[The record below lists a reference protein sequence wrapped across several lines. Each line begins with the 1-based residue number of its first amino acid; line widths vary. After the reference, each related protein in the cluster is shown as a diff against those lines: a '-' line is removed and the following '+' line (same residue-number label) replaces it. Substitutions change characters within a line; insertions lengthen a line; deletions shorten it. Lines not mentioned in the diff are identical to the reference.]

1 MSSDIQQP
9 IKKKINEKE
18 LLDSA
23 EEVIIGS
30 EQGTTFPTKVGSTLC
45 NALIDTGATKSCMS
59 ESYYKMLHLD
69 NIRSVMNT
77 RVRSTTGS
85 NLSPLGIFNC
95 ALKLGKTTFINDF
108 IVCQNL
114 TRPLILG
121 KEFLMKNHITV
132 RYADN
137 VRCVLNCQQ
146 EEMVATIDI
155 TNTPQLKTS
164 TSVLLPGR
172 TLAVIQ
178 VNSEL
183 TPEQTGLIYEIQ
195 PYEVLSEK
203 YPNIYVVPMIHNADT
218 YIPDTVSMVIINFLS
233 DDISIS
239 KGEIMGFLQSQP
251 IDISEIRTETST
263 EPSSIGIGEDDAK
276 EVSPNQEEKKFI
288 PSPTDIEVHRKI
300 NLQDAD
306 VSDEHKDAFKEL
318 CHEFKDIFLVDSGD
332 IGKTPLVEMEINT
345 GDSPPI
351 TQRPYTLPL
360 KHAEWV
366 QKELEILEKAGVIV
380 RSVSPWASPI
390 VVVPKTSAPGEPPK
404 RRLCVDYRAINSL
417 LPTVKKAFSKAK
429 GISTLVP
436 LPKIDEIYARLKD
449 SKIYSTFDMR
459 SGYYHMVL
467 SEESRPKLAFVS
479 AYGKWEF
486 KRCPFGL
493 AQAPAYFQ
501 RLVNEVLS
509 GLTFTFGY
517 LDDIL
522 IFSPDMETH
531 LKHLRILFERLRST
545 DLKLKEVKCNFLKKH
560 IQYLGHIISGE
571 GIAPVQEKLESI
583 QNMLPPRNPKE
594 VKQFLGLIGYYRKFV
609 PCFSD
614 LARPLNALTQ
624 KEIVF
629 EWTQICQKSF
639 ELLKTSLMSRT
650 YFDLP

>member
-1 MSSDIQQP
+1 MPSVTTQP
-9 IKKKINEKE
+9 IENEIIEKE
-18 LLDSA
+18 HIDSA

-30 EQGTTFPTKVGSTLC
+30 EQGTTFPTKVGSTMC

-59 ESYYKMLHLD
+59 ELYCKTLHLD
-69 NIRSVMNT
+69 SLCSLVNT
-77 RVRSTTGS
+77 RVKSATGS
-85 NLSPLGIFNC
+85 NLSPLGIVNC
-95 ALKLGKTTFINDF
+95 PLKLGNTTFVNDF

-121 KEFLMKNHITV
+121 KDFLMKNHITV
-132 RYADN
+132 RYAEN
-137 VRCVLNCQQ
+137 GKCILKFQQ
-146 EEMVATIDI
+146 EEMVAALDI
-155 TNTPQLKTS
+155 TNAPHLETS
-164 TSVLLPGR
+164 TTVCLPGR

-178 VNSEL
+178 VKSEL
-183 TPEQTGLIYEIQ
+183 KCEQTGQIYEVQ
-195 PYEVLSEK
+195 PNEELSDK

-218 YIPDTVSMVIINFLS
+218 YIPDTVPMVLINFSL
-233 DDISIS
+233 DDVSIP
-239 KGEIMGFLQSQP
+239 KGEIMGFLQSQT
-251 IDISEIRTETST
+251 IDISEIKTETST
-263 EPSSIGIGEDDAK
+263 EPSPIGIGEDN
-276 EVSPNQEEKKFI
+276 EILQNQEGKRFI
-288 PSPTDIEVHRKI
+288 TSPADIEIHRKI

-306 VSDEHKDAFKEL
+306 VSDEHQKAFQDL
-318 CHEFKDIFLVDSGD
+318 CHEFKDIFSVDSGD
-332 IGKTPLVEMEINT
+332 IGKTPLVEMEIDT

-351 TQRPYTLPL
+351 TQKPYTLPL

-390 VVVPKTSAPGEPPK
+390 VVVPKRSAPGEPPK

-417 LPTVKKAFSKAK
+417 LPPVKKAFSKAK
-429 GISTLVP
+429 GITTLVP
-436 LPKIDEIYARLKD
+436 LPKIDEIYGRLKD

-467 SEESRPKLAFVS
+467 SEESRPKSAFVS

-509 GLTFTFGY
+509 GLTFAFGY

-522 IFSPDMETH
+522 VFSPDMETH
-531 LKHLRILFERLRST
+531 LKHLRIVFERLRSA

-571 GIAPVQEKLESI
+571 GITPVPEKLESI
-583 QNMLPPRNPKE
+583 QKMLPPTNPKE

-609 PCFSD
+609 PHFSD
-614 LARPLNALTQ
+614 LA
-624 KEIVF
+624 
-629 EWTQICQKSF
+629 
-639 ELLKTSLMSRT
+639 
-650 YFDLP
+650 